1 LPGGKVSS
9 IERGQGRILIL
20 VEKEDH
26 AIKSIT
32 YELFG
37 IGKKIATDLKAIL
50 AGAILGHGIA
60 DLSKEPARFADEVYS
75 LDHPLLQNFKPEL
88 YSNALEQLC
97 QKINP
102 DIVLMG
108 CTLNNLDLAPR
119 LAYRMG
125 VEVITDCIDLAIEL
139 GTGYLL
145 CTKPVYGAKVIST
158 FRLERKPYM
167 ATLRPKA
174 AEPGTPRP
182 DQGKIVHFDPVIG
195 ETLVKVE
202 TIERIK
208 EESVSLDKAAAIV
221 AGGRGIKDA
230 EGIEQLKEL
239 TKVLR
244 KYFAKVELG
253 ASRPLVDAHLV
264 PSSRQIGL
272 TGEKVSPELYIA
284 VGISGSLQHLTGI
297 LGAKKII
304 AINTD
309 PKAHIFKVADY
320 GVIGPFEE
328 VLPALKGKLEELK

>member
-1 LPGGKVSS
+1 MGTT
-9 IERGQGRILIL
+9 IE
-20 VEKEDH
+20 
-26 AIKSIT
+26 
-32 YELFG
+32 
-37 IGKKIATDLKAIL
+37 
-50 AGAILGHGIA
+50 
-60 DLSKEPARFADEVYS
+60 
-75 LDHPLLQNFKPEL
+75 
-88 YSNALEQLC
+88 
-97 QKINP
+97 
-102 DIVLMG
+102 
-108 CTLNNLDLAPR
+108 NLDLAPR
-119 LAYRMG
+119 LAYKIG
-125 VEVITDCIDLAIEL
+125 AQVITDCIDLAIEPE
-139 GTGYLL
+139 TGHLL

-158 FRLERKPYM
+158 FKLERKPYM
-167 ATLRPKA
+167 VTLRRKA

-182 DQGKIVHFDPVIG
+182 DQGKIVHFDPVID
-195 ETLVKVE
+195 ETLVKVA

-239 TKVLR
+239 IKVLR

-272 TGEKVSPELYIA
+272 TGEKVSPQLYIA